1 LTPTAMITAT
11 ETMRPFWRTFTVANA
26 TGKRVQELP
35 LTPPRVL
42 ELLLDRKQELA
53 LPHIAEAWADN
64 LVRPY
69 RAADSGSSPAAT
81 SAAMPRSEP

>member
-1 LTPTAMITAT
+1 MITAT